1 MATSDSPQSGIYI
14 QQHTGRNASMYV
26 DAGSVLNLA
35 AGTLAGALATGTI
48 DLGAHLFAAR
58 ELSSAENF
66 ASGTSAPA
74 YFWGGMLYNESTPAL
89 ALNTTLDETA
99 SVFWIGGNV
108 DAIKLPPV
116 ALPSD
121 LSTAGPMT
129 IELYG
134 ETVGTASAADAIQ
147 SVQSKIWMGIGGTV
161 LGTTQP
167 SFTSTPSWQGTAV
180 ASGSLTTDVMNIIL
194 LPQAHANRGI
204 RVYGARA
211 RYRRG

>member
-1 MATSDSPQSGIYI
+1 MATSDSPQTGIYI
-14 QQHTGRNASMYV
+14 QQHGPGRNTSMYV

-35 AGTLAGALATGTI
+35 AGVVAGPLATGTI
-48 DLGAHLFAAR
+48 DLGSHLFAAR

-66 ASGTSAPA
+66 ASGTSAPTA
-74 YFWGGMLYNESTPAL
+74 FWGMLLYNESTPAL
-89 ALNTTLDETA
+89 ALNSTVDEA
-99 SVFWIGGNV
+99 VSVFWIGGNV
-108 DAIKLPPV
+108 DSIKLPPV

-121 LSTAGPMT
+121 LSTAGAMT

-147 SVQSKIWMGIGGTV
+147 SIQSKIWMGIGGTV

-167 SFTSTPSWQGTAV
+167 SFTSTPTWVGQSI

-194 LPQAHANRGI
+194 TPQAHANRGI
-204 RVYGARA
+204 RLYAARA
-211 RYRRG
+211 RYRR